1 MQTATGIARSNANA
15 VFHCRRKAARS
26 LRCKGNPMATT
37 ITHRNIN
44 IVTLE
49 AGETI
54 ASQCKPGDIALMQDG
69 DGWWTNFV
77 GENGEVDSYDAPFA
91 SYNKALW
98 VAKAAAE
105 FGGGQD

>member
-1 MQTATGIARSNANA
+1 
-15 VFHCRRKAARS
+15 
-26 LRCKGNPMATT
+26 MATT

-77 GENGEVDSYDAPFA
+77 GDNGEVHSYDAPFE

-98 VAKAAAE
+98 AAKAAAE
-105 FGGGQD
+105 MDGAQE